1 MHCVV
6 RVAQSAKNI
15 FRISNADSWSASMP
29 KKIIV
34 ITKKTSYS
42 KYLQEQDEETGEL
55 LNSANPAVAFWQSAH
70 NSHMRTLD
78 FVVKEIEKMNI
89 VCHVIDSKSFV
100 AEPDDV
106 DMIVTVGGDGTFLS
120 ASHSVNGTLPILGIN
135 SDPETSVGFFCSA
148 TVNTFKDHFI
158 PALEELCPV
167 TILTRM
173 SVRKNGKTVANRIL
187 NDVLFCHTNPAG
199 TSNYIIQL
207 MSRRSLTPNSG
218 SASAISDSRI
228 SPLSTQENQRSSGI
242 WVGPAAGSTAARRS
256 AGFSPMD
263 LESKDLQ
270 LGVRELYYKPSSK
283 PGLREMIASPGQ
295 LIRVISKMDSSAM
308 YLDGDYSVV
317 PVGLGDEIHFE
328 KSEESL
334 RLLGKPNVFCGK

>member
-1 MHCVV
+1 
-6 RVAQSAKNI
+6 
-15 FRISNADSWSASMP
+15 MP

-34 ITKKTSYS
+34 VTKQTSYS
-42 KYLQEQDEETGEL
+42 RYLQEQDDETSEL
-55 LNSANPAVAFWQSAH
+55 LNSENPAVAFWQYAH

-78 FVVKEIEKMNI
+78 FVVKEIEKMKI
-89 VCHVIDSKSFV
+89 VCHVIVSKSFV

-106 DMIVTVGGDGTFLS
+106 EMIVTVGGDGTFLS
-120 ASHSVNGTLPILGIN
+120 ASHSVNDTLPILGVN

-148 TVNTFKDHFI
+148 TSDTFKDHFI
-158 PALEELCPV
+158 PALEELCPA
-167 TILTRM
+167 TILARM
-173 SVRKNGKTVANRIL
+173 SVRKNGKLVANRIL
-187 NDVLFCHTNPAG
+187 NDVLFCHTNPAA
-199 TSNYIIQL
+199 TSKYILQL
-207 MSRRSLTPNSG
+207 MSRRSLTPNAGVGPAIG
-218 SASAISDSRI
+218 SVLGESRI
-228 SPLSTQENQRSSGI
+228 SPLSMQEAQRSSGI

-295 LIRVISKMDSSAM
+295 FIKVISKMDSSAM
-308 YLDGDYSVV
+308 YFDGDYSVV
-317 PVGLGDEIHFE
+317 PVGLGDEIQFE